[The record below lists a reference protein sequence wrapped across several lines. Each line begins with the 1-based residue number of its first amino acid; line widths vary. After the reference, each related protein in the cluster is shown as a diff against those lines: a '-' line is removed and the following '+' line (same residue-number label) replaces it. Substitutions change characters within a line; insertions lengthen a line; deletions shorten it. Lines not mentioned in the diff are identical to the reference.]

1 MDKRGI
7 LKGFKGID
15 PPFVFVGLCD
25 MSLSGLWFRTMEFY
39 DFPIQLGMSSSQ
51 LLKSMIFQRARST
64 TKQILLQSTCSAKQ
78 LTSSRPK
85 WTIYGWFTVKIAISN
100 GDFS

>member
-1 MDKRGI
+1 MGFLVGGDWNHGI
-7 LKGFKGID
+7 LW
-15 PPFVFVGLCD
+15 
-25 MSLSGLWFRTMEFY
+25 LS
-39 DFPIQLGMSSSQ
+39 IQLGMSSSQ

-85 WTIYGWFTVKIAISN
+85 WTIYGRFTVKIAISN